1 MSITKAEPLVSICC
15 ITYNHETFV
24 GKTLNGF
31 ISQITDFPFEILI
44 HDDCSTDHTKDILA
58 RFAQRYAG
66 PIQILYEEENQFSK
80 GVNIA
85 FDILLPL
92 VRGKYVAICEGDDWW
107 TDPNKL
113 QTQISF
119 MEAHPECSLTVHNG
133 IRQNCATGEQT
144 IINPFAQEGFLSE
157 DEMYFSFMNNPP
169 TASFVVRT
177 AALTCF
183 PEYLRRAPVVDDVL
197 RLYCY
202 EQGPVYYFDKVMC
215 FRSFQ
220 HRGSWNVMLQE
231 DLRLFEN
238 YTVRLLE
245 FYEQHD
251 QYTNFR
257 HHEVIQKV
265 RRKIGN
271 RFMHLAGPHN
281 NREVIAKVKQLSGST
296 VEISI

>member
-1 MSITKAEPLVSICC
+1 MSITKVEPLVSICS

-24 GKTLNGF
+24 EKTLDGF
-31 ISQITDFPFEILI
+31 TSQITDFLFEILI
-44 HDDCSTDHTKDILA
+44 HDDCSTDRTKDILA
-58 RFAQRYAG
+58 RFAQTYAG
-66 PIQILYEEENQFSK
+66 PIQILYEDENQFSK

-133 IRQNCATGEQT
+133 IRQNCATGEET

-177 AALTCF
+177 DALTCF

-231 DLRLFEN
+231 DLQLFEN

-245 FYEQHD
+245 FYERHD
-251 QYTNFR
+251 QHTNFR

-271 RFMHLAGPHN
+271 RFMHLAGPQN
-281 NREVIAKVKQLSGST
+281 NQEIIAKVKQLSGST
-296 VEISI
+296 VEKSI

>member
-15 ITYNHETFV
+15 ITYNHEKYV
-24 GKTLNGF
+24 ENTLNGF
-31 ISQITDFPFEILI
+31 TSQITDFPFEILI
-44 HDDCSTDHTKDILA
+44 HDDCSTDHTKDILD
-58 RFAQRYAG
+58 RFAQSYKG

-80 GVNIA
+80 GANIA

-107 TDPNKL
+107 TDPKKL

-119 MEAHPECSLTVHNG
+119 MEAHPECSLSVHNG
-133 IRQNCATGEQT
+133 IRKNCITGEQT
-144 IINPFAQEGFLSE
+144 VVNPFAHEGFLSE

-177 AALTCF
+177 AVLNYF

-202 EQGPVYYFDKVMC
+202 EQGSVYYFDKVMC
-215 FRSFQ
+215 FRSFLHQ
-220 HRGSWNVMLQE
+220 GSWNVMLQK
-231 DLRLFEN
+231 DLQLFES

-257 HHEVIQKV
+257 HHEMIQKV
-265 RRKIGN
+265 CRTIGN
-271 RFMHLAGPHN
+271 RFMYLAGAN
-281 NREVIAKVKQLSGST
+281 SKREVIAKVKQLSGST
-296 VEISI
+296 VEIKV